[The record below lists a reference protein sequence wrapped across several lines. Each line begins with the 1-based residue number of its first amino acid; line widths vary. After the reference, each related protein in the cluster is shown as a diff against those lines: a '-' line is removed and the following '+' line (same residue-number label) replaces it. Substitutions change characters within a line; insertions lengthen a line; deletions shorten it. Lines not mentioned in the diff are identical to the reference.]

1 MTDPKSPQRHQ
12 PSLRDLINLE
22 LPSGVKISP
31 DGRQVAVLVRR
42 TNWHENRYEI
52 LCWVYRIGDNGQT
65 WSGFPVTHSG
75 SVQQAE
81 WIDNHSLALLKS
93 GPGKDDKA
101 QIWFY
106 DHLSGDGRP
115 VTDHKHGV
123 EQFKPFAGGF
133 VFLARDPKRIEQ
145 QERADQFG
153 KFTHFEQEE
162 STSALYYV
170 NWQAW
175 YDYQAQLRAATE
187 KQAKKLVKPVLEL
200 SKLLPEPLLIE
211 NFLIAP
217 DHTALYLNCRSRD
230 DLIYSADTNQFR
242 LALDAPAALAEYLQR
257 QQAKQD
263 KKPSQEAQP
272 PEDQN
277 DSAATQPEK
286 EDLRYLG
293 ELQVLPLPK
302 NARISAV
309 SPDSQRLL
317 INYQGRDQ
325 MMFTQ
330 ADLWLLDVP
339 VALQASGED
348 ECRQAL
354 QRLTGSLDQQP
365 LAVRWVPAGIFVL
378 YADGQVFRLA
388 RFRPG
393 GASQRLDFQGLY
405 PYPVNP
411 AYDVAESGELALV
424 AANAGTLQ
432 EVYWAQPGSDPE
444 IWPLQRLTNFGQ
456 ALQGWDLGSL
466 EQVRWR
472 SKDGIEIQGVL
483 RKPANYDPGRR
494 YPLVMVVHGGPSWVS
509 PAFLLTSADL
519 AYYPS
524 VQFSHQDMLVLYP
537 NYRGSLG
544 RGQAFLE
551 LNVDHLGVGDLWDL
565 ESAID
570 HLDAQGLIDS
580 ERVGCMGWSQG
591 GYISAFAATHSRRFR
606 AVSVGAGISDWYTY
620 HISNDIPRFTIDY
633 LSGSPF
639 RDRSRYDQTAP
650 IRALSEKS
658 APALI
663 QHGSDD
669 RRVPLSNAM
678 ELYRGLQEMG
688 VPTELFIFPGFG
700 HPITKPRENHAVMHQ
715 NLAWFKRYLLGEDT
729 ELF

>member
-1 MTDPKSPQRHQ
+1 MTDPESNERYQ
-12 PSLRDLINLE
+12 PSLRDLIDLE
-22 LPSGVKISP
+22 LPSGAKISP

-42 TNWHENRYEI
+42 TNWNENRYET
-52 LCWVYRIGDNGQT
+52 LCWVYRTAEPGQP
-65 WSGFPVTHSG
+65 WSGFPVTRSG

-81 WIDNHSLALLKS
+81 WADHHSLALLKN

-106 DHLSGDGRP
+106 EHLSGDGLP

-133 VFLARDPKRIEQ
+133 VFLARDPKRVEK

-153 KFTHFEQEE
+153 KFTHFEHEE
-162 STSALYYV
+162 SASALYYV
-170 NWQAW
+170 NLQAW
-175 YDYQAQLRAATE
+175 QTYQAKLRAATE
-187 KQAKKLVKPVLEL
+187 DNAKKLVKPVLEL
-200 SKLLPEPLLIE
+200 SKLLTEPLLIE
-211 NFLIAP
+211 NFLAAP
-217 DHTALYLNCRSRD
+217 DETALYLNCRRRD
-230 DLIYSADTNQFR
+230 DLIYFADTSQFR
-242 LALDAPAALAEYLQR
+242 LALDAPAALAEYVKR
-257 QQAKQD
+257 QQAKQE
-263 KKPSQEAQP
+263 KKESQADGKEGQANSE
-272 PEDQN
+272 PE
-277 DSAATQPEK
+277 E
-286 EDLRYLG
+286 EDLSYLG
-293 ELQVLPLPK
+293 ELQLLPLPK
-302 NARISAV
+302 NARLEAI

-317 INYQGRDQ
+317 VNYQGRDQ
-325 MMFTQ
+325 KMFTQ
-330 ADLWLLDVP
+330 ADLWLLEVQA
-339 VALQASGED
+339 ALQVSNAQA
-348 ECRQAL
+348 CRQAL
-354 QRLTGSLDQQP
+354 QLLTGSLDQQP
-365 LAVRWVPAGIFVL
+365 LSARWSPAGIFVL

-388 RFRPG
+388 RFQPEG
-393 GASQRLDFQGLY
+393 QSQRLDFQGLY

-411 AYDVAESGELALV
+411 AFDVAEGGQLALV
-424 AANAGTLQ
+424 AANASTLQ

-444 IWPLQRLTNFGQ
+444 IWPLQRLTDFGQ
-456 ALQGWDLGSL
+456 TVKDWDLGSL

-472 SKDGIEIQGVL
+472 SQDGIEIQGVL
-483 RKPANYDPGRR
+483 RKPANYDPQRR

-509 PAFLLTSADL
+509 PAFLLTTADI

-524 VQFSHQDMLVLYP
+524 VQFTHQDMLVLYP

-551 LNVDHLGVGDLWDL
+551 LNVDNLGVGDLWDL

-570 HLDAQGLIDS
+570 HLDAQGLIDP
-580 ERVGCMGWSQG
+580 ERVGSMGWSQG
-591 GYISAFAATHSRRFR
+591 GYISAFAGTHSKRFR
-606 AVSVGAGISDWYTY
+606 AVSIGAGISDWYTY
-620 HISNDIPRFTIDY
+620 HISNDIPLFTTDY
-633 LSGSPF
+633 LSSSPF

-650 IRALSEKS
+650 IRALSETS

-688 VPTELFIFPGFG
+688 VPTELFIYSGFG

-715 NLAWFKRYLLGEDT
+715 NMAWFKRYLLGEET